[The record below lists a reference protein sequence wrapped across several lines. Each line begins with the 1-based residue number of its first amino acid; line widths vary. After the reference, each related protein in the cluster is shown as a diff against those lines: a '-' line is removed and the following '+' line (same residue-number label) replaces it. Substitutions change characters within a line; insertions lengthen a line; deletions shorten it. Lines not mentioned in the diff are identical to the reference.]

1 MRNVYGLGR
10 WHPANVSRLF
20 PLQSDVSAVVELLE
34 QFALD
39 TITCDSTH
47 GSRGQQLT
55 TLTLI
60 CKTDDRDEVAAA
72 LLQVYR
78 AWLGQVPCTSLLMRT
93 ARLTC
98 ARSGVLGSG
107 SSLHARDVCLL

>member
-1 MRNVYGLGR
+1 MDWEGGTL
-10 WHPANVSRLF
+10 PTFSRIF

-39 TITCDSTH
+39 TTTITLDSTH

-60 CKTDDRDEVAAA
+60 CKTDDGDEVAAA

-78 AWLGQVPCTSLLMRT
+78 AWLGQVPCTNLLMRT